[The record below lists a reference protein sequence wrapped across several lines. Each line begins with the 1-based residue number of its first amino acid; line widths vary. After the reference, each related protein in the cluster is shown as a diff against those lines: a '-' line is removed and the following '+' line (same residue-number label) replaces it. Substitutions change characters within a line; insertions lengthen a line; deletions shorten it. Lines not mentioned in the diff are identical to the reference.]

1 MLASIVPFGER
12 ARHRSWAVTATA
24 YVAGCLVGGGLLGA
38 AAGLAGRAMVG
49 LGALPPRPVPLVVA
63 AACLVGAA
71 VDVLAARRPL
81 PGARRQVNED
91 WLNRYRGWVCGV
103 GFGVQLGLGV
113 VTIVTSAT
121 VYLVFVLSLLSA
133 SALAGAVLGAAFGLA
148 RGVPILL
155 MARVETPD
163 RLRAKHRRL
172 EAWRPHARRAAVGV
186 QCAAAGIAVAVAVG
200 L

>member
-12 ARHRSWAVTATA
+12 ARNRSWGVTVTA
-24 YVAGCLVGGGLLGA
+24 YVVGSLWGGALLGA
-38 AAGLAGRAMVG
+38 TAGLAGRAMVA
-49 LGALPPRPVPLVVA
+49 LGAMPPRLVPLVVA
-63 AACLVGAA
+63 IACILGAA
-71 VDVLAARRPL
+71 VDALVARRPL

-103 GFGVQLGLGV
+103 GFGFQLGLGV

-133 SALAGAVLGAAFGLA
+133 SAPAGAVLGGTFGLA
-148 RGVPILL
+148 RALPVLL
-155 MARVETPD
+155 MAPVRAPA
-163 RLRAKHRRL
+163 RLRHEHRRL
-172 EAWRPHARRAAVGV
+172 EAWRPHVRRAAVGV
-186 QCAAAGIAVAVAVG
+186 QCAAAGVAVAVALG